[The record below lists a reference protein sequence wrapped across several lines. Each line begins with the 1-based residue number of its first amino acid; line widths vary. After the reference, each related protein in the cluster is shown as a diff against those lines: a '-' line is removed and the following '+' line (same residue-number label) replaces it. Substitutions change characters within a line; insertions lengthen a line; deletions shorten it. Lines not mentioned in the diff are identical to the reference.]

1 MSKPTNLT
9 ARFEPTRHVTEAL
22 VLVVA
27 LVVVAAT
34 FAITSDLI
42 IGVAGGAAVYAVG
55 IRIAKERR
63 RTTDRASSLR
73 TTGRGRR

>member
-1 MSKPTNLT
+1 M
-9 ARFEPTRHVTEAL
+9 
-22 VLVVA
+22 LVVA

-63 RTTDRASSLR
+63 RTTDRGELLTNDRPGSAGDAHDWR
-73 TTGRGRR
+73 MCM